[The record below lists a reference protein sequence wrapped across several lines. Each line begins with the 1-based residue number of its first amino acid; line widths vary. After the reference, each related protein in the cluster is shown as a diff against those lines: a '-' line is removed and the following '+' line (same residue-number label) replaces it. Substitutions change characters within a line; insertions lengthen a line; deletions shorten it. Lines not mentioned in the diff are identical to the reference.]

1 MKKDQKY
8 WGLIIDFYLI
18 FLILIVKINFFDYY
32 KIIKKNIKILHIKK
46 KNLANI
52 TSIIL
57 GSL

>member
-18 FLILIVKINFFDYY
+18 FLILIVKINFDYY